1 MAGGT
6 CHFGMTK
13 VATLVAERP
22 AARKRDAE
30 ATQAAILAAAK
41 VHFARSGYEGAYLRD
56 IAADAG
62 VDAALINRYFGGK
75 DGLYAAALKH
85 SIRPHAVDEWKRE
98 TFAVEIATMM
108 AGHAHQ
114 DMERTHAFQ
123 FLLRAATSTATAPL
137 VNAAVQERFMGPI
150 RAWIGGP
157 HVEARARVFAAV
169 FIGLLVE
176 RLIRDEPLEGRER
189 KVFIERTAA
198 VLQSLIEA

>member
-1 MAGGT
+1 
-6 CHFGMTK
+6 MTK
-13 VATLVAERP
+13 LATLERP

-30 ATQAAILAAAK
+30 ATQAAILEAAK
-41 VHFARSGYEGAYLRD
+41 IHFAKSGYEGAYLRD

-75 DGLYAAALKH
+75 DGLFAAALKD
-85 SIRPHAVDEWKRE
+85 SIRPRAFREFDRE
-98 TFAVEIATMM
+98 TFAPEMAKIM

-123 FLLRAATSTATAPL
+123 FLLRAATSPMTAPL

-150 RAWIGGP
+150 RAWIGGRN
-157 HVEARARVFAAV
+157 VEARARIFAAT

-176 RLIRDEPLEGRER
+176 RLIRDEPLEGAER
-189 KVFIERTAA
+189 RVFIERTTA
-198 VLQSLIEA
+198 LLRSLVEP